1 MCSVSVAL
9 ALRVCLHS
17 YLMRA
22 LSAAQKEAGLAVN
35 AAGAVVNKCVL
46 LLEVVASQLP
56 DRTTHVACDSL
67 SRAGVVL
74 APAGEAAAK
83 IAHEG
88 AVQAARGADVAARY
102 AKLAVSASS
111 PYAAAALTEAQVA
124 AGVMYNEAGKL
135 VNAAGKFVNPAGVVL
150 TKAAARAQGEIVKAA
165 KIMLP
170 MGKNALS
177 AAQVC
182 APHCGGVVVLWLCA
196 VGRTR
201 VPHMQ

>member
-1 MCSVSVAL
+1 M
-9 ALRVCLHS
+9 
-17 YLMRA
+17 
-22 LSAAQKEAGLAVN
+22 
-35 AAGAVVNKCVL
+35 
-46 LLEVVASQLP
+46 
-56 DRTTHVACDSL
+56 
-67 SRAGVVL
+67 L

-182 APHCGGVVVLWLCA
+182 AAHCGGVAVCVAVCSWKGACLMCSNVCATRAETCRCCIQRRWLL
-196 VGRTR
+196 GQPRR
-201 VPHMQ
+201 